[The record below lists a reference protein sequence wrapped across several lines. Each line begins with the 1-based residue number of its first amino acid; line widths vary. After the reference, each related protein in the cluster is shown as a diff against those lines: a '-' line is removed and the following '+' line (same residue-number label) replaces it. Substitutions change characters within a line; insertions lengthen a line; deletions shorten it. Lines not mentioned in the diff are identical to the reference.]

1 MQLKNLGLMLH
12 ELQVI
17 LQSKGCK
24 VTEISVTIYPREDGT
39 VVDGEDPAYRK
50 DVRLHD
56 HPGRGRVAP

>member
-1 MQLKNLGLMLH
+1 MRLKSLGLMLH

-39 VVDGEDPAYRK
+39 VVDGEDQAHHSDLSP
-50 DVRLHD
+50 
-56 HPGRGRVAP
+56 